1 MNVMGWCAEEKV
13 TGQRV
18 NKQSRRRLRDELF
31 ELIKGNN
38 CEWKSENK
46 DKKRIEFIFGE
57 KWKDTRVKVDGY
69 EINNL
74 RMLTGC
80 ESTFIGCNDGEY
92 VVIFSFFNRNLNK
105 KDYVNK
111 VVRKEENEPELKALK
126 SEKKEDVKEVLRG
139 YVKILKRLWK
149 QSVKNIE
156 GIDEPLEPQTVDIFT
171 IVIGKTEDYFC
182 RYQKI
187 EKEKKKNDMATVIK
201 DIIED
206 LIKNKKDEI
215 KNNDVNDVVVLFK
228 TSNDIIV
235 LS

>member
-38 CEWKSENK
+38 CEWESKNR
-46 DKKRIEFIFGE
+46 DKKIEFIFGE
-57 KWKDTRVKVDGY
+57 KWKDTRVKVDED

-111 VVRKEENEPELKALK
+111 VARIKEENEPDLKALK
-126 SEKKEDVKEVLRG
+126 SEKKEDVKEVLKG
-139 YVKILKRLWK
+139 YVEILKWLWK

-182 RYQKI
+182 QYQKI

-206 LIKNKKDEI
+206 LIENKKDEI
-215 KNNDVNDVVVLFK
+215 KNNDVVVLFK